1 MIARLPK
8 RLVLLTASILGGL
21 AFSEAAVRVLGIAP
35 GFGTVEFGDMATSA
49 DPILRWSNAPGAA
62 GINSLG
68 LRGPELRSPKP
79 SKRILVIGDSVAFG
93 FGLNATE
100 TIPARMEAAL
110 RARGLD
116 AEVLNGGV
124 VAYSSLQEGRWLEVF
139 GDVLAPDE
147 VIVLYCLNDTTDLGG
162 ALPEDLVRKANK
174 EGKKDDWEAQRSL
187 EVLSAGKRAL
197 LTHSHLAR
205 TAYLRFQS
213 PPPLD
218 IAGNASLS
226 GKSWSTNFSVV
237 EDGLGRVARYCAA
250 KNIRGTVAIFPWLES
265 FDRYPHRS
273 QHDRVGAIAR
283 GLGLEVLDLL
293 EAYAAHAA
301 EAGVEVAL
309 PGDKVHPNPLGAEI
323 AAQALAR
330 LFGD

>member
-1 MIARLPK
+1 MVTRISK
-8 RLVLLTASILGGL
+8 RLALFTASVLGGL
-21 AFSEAAVRVLGIAP
+21 TLSEAAVRMLGIAP
-35 GFGTVEFGDMATSA
+35 GFGTIEFGDIATST
-49 DPILRWSNAPGAA
+49 DPILRWSNAPGAE

-79 SKRILVIGDSVAFG
+79 SKRILVIGDSIAFG
-93 FGLNATE
+93 YGLNATE
-100 TIPARMEAAL
+100 TIPARVEAML
-110 RARGLD
+110 RARGID

-124 VAYSSLQEGRWLEVF
+124 VAYSSRQEGRWLEVH
-139 GDVLAPDE
+139 GDTLAPDE
-147 VIVLYCLNDTTDLGG
+147 VIVLYCLNDNTDLGG

-174 EGKKDDWEAQRSL
+174 EGKKDDWEVQRSL
-187 EVLSAGKRAL
+187 EVLSSGKKAL
-197 LTHSHLAR
+197 LASSHLAR

-213 PPPLD
+213 PPPLH
-218 IAGNASLS
+218 IAGNGSLS
-226 GKSWSTNFSVV
+226 GKSWSTDFSVV

-273 QHDRVGAIAR
+273 QHDRVGEIAR

-293 EAYAAHAA
+293 ETFAAHAA

-330 LFGD
+330 TLGD